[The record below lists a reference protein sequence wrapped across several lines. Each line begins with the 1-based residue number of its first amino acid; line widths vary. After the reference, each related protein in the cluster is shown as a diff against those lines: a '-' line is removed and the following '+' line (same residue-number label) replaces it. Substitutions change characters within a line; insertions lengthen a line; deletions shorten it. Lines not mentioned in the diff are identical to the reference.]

1 MFPLQPRKIWNDFV
15 AYIKNHKVVLFLFLF
30 VTLAFLWEAWTIRRQ
45 LNETSESSQEV
56 IEQTNIDIAKIRLE
70 YGNQM
75 QAQEEINTRQTE
87 ELTRLTSDYA
97 ARISL
102 LESRLRTRRTTFIE
116 ETNGDSQEMASRLT
130 KRLGWSRPAPVNVG
144 N

>member
-1 MFPLQPRKIWNDFV
+1 MFPLKPRKIWNDFV

-75 QAQEEINTRQTE
+75 QAQEEINAHQTE
-87 ELTRLTSDYA
+87 ELMRLTNDYTT
-97 ARISL
+97 RISV
-102 LESRLRTRRTTFIE
+102 LESRLRTRRTTFVE
-116 ETNGDSQEMASRLT
+116 ETNGDSQEMALRLT
-130 KRLGWSRPAPVNVG
+130 KRLGWSRPNPR
-144 N
+144 